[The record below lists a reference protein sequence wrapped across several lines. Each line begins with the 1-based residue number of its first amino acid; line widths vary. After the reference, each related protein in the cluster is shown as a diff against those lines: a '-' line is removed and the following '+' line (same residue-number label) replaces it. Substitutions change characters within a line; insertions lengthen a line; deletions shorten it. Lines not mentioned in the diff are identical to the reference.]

1 MYSVSGYGEMI
12 ADRVRTRA
20 YLEALKQT
28 VKPESVV
35 LEIGS
40 GLGLFAISAAQSG
53 ASKVYALEPDDVI
66 ELSRESARAANV
78 ADKITFLQALST
90 NVDLPERVDV
100 IISDLRGV
108 LPLFLNHIP
117 SIIDARNRF
126 LKPTGVLIASSDR
139 VWAGPVEAP
148 EHYKK
153 IDMWQ
158 DLQHDIDCTSA
169 RRIASNTWWK
179 ARARVE
185 QLLDRPQ
192 CLTTLNYNF
201 ISSPNITGNLGFEI
215 NRDGVLHGWALW
227 FDTHLCGEIG
237 FSNHPE
243 EAELIYGNAFFPLT
257 EPIEVQKGD
266 TINLSFRANLVND
279 DYVFSWN
286 TEVYDSRDLEKRS
299 FRQST
304 FFGVPF
310 SANNLSKQ
318 ATTHTPKL
326 SMQGQIDRQVLTLM
340 EDCCRTIDEIAA
352 VLTSEFPQ
360 YELTKDKALAL
371 VSKLS
376 RIYSI

>member
-90 NVDLPERVDV
+90 NVELPEQVDL

-126 LKPTGVLIASSDR
+126 LKPNGVLIPSLDR

-158 DLQHDIDCTSA
+158 DLQRDIDCTSA

-179 ARARVE
+179 ARARIE

-192 CLTTLNYNF
+192 CLTTLKYNF

-215 NRDGVLHGWALW
+215 SRDGVLHGWALW
-227 FDTHLCGEIG
+227 FDTNLFGEIG

-243 EAELIYGNAFFPLT
+243 EVELIYGNAFFPLT
-257 EPIEVQKGD
+257 EAIEVQKGD

-286 TEVYDSRDLEKRS
+286 TEVYNSRDLEKRS

-318 ATTHTPKL
+318 ATTHMPKL

-340 EDCCRTIDEIAA
+340 EDGRTIDEIAE